1 DWTSTNTATIK
12 NIQMHKRLIMVVSLF
27 ALLAACYKDKGNY
40 DYNPPEI
47 PVVTNLDTVY
57 SVFVG
62 DSLIVAPSIKYTDP
76 SKLSFDWKIAIP
88 ELVSDLSFTG
98 PAIRTVF
105 GLGANR
111 YRAKLTITDNSNG
124 MKYFHDFIVSGK
136 TNFSQ
141 GTVVL
146 SLDNGATKLS
156 FIKPDGTVQPD
167 IYETANLGEK
177 LAGGPRQLIG
187 LRHASIEPY
196 HTTSYW
202 VFTDEG
208 EKGVQ
213 INSNTMKKVKNLIS
227 NFFIPPAA
235 LAPGNFMSTQ
245 MESMNGVINGKL
257 YVGTTQTWNK
267 NPLYN
272 MFGLPAEG
280 DYNLFDQA
288 AFNSIMPYFLGYDKV
303 KKQVVAFTNFGTP
316 AYIGTGYQVSGS
328 AFNPVSVGLDL
339 LFFVQ
344 VNDGNCF
351 AVGKDAS
358 GVLKEI
364 KFGVEFRGFILI
376 KPEYIRNFAQPG
388 LITPTTKWTYSPG
401 EIFYFTSG
409 SKIYRYNPTN
419 EDFRQLTVDFGG
431 KNVTMI
437 KLINGGNTLLAGTE
451 GALYHLDV
459 STGKFGDLIKK
470 QTGIPGETID
480 ALIRDDH

>member
-1 DWTSTNTATIK
+1 MRKQFI
-12 NIQMHKRLIMVVSLF
+12 IVVGLL

-40 DYNPPEI
+40 EYNPPEE
-47 PVVTNLDTVY
+47 PLVTNLDTVY

-62 DSLIVAPSIKYTDP
+62 DSLIIKPVIKHSDI
-76 SKLSFDWKIAIP
+76 SNLSFDWKVSIP
-88 ELVSDLSFTG
+88 ELMDDLSFKG
-98 PAIRTVF
+98 PEVRTVF

-124 MKYFHDFIVSGK
+124 MKYFHDFVVSGK
-136 TNFSQ
+136 TAFSQ
-141 GTVVL
+141 GTAVL
-146 SLDNGATKLS
+146 SLDNGETKLS

-167 IYETANLGEK
+167 IYEAANIGEK
-177 LAGGPRQLIG
+177 LGGKPRQMIG

-208 EKGVQ
+208 DKGVQ
-213 INSNTMKKVKNLIS
+213 INSNTMKKMKDLKG
-227 NFFIPPAA
+227 NFFTPPASIV
-235 LAPGNFMSTQ
+235 PGNFTSTQ

-257 YVGTTQTWNK
+257 YVGMTQTWNK

-280 DYNLFDQA
+280 DYNLFNQA
-288 AFNSIMPYFLGYDKV
+288 AFNSIMPYFLGYEKTR
-303 KKQVVAFTNFGTP
+303 KQVVAFTNFGSP
-316 AYIGTGYQVSGS
+316 AYSGTEYQITGN
-328 AFNPVSVGLDL
+328 AFDPRNVGLDL

-358 GVLKEI
+358 GTLKEI
-364 KFGVEFRGFILI
+364 KFGVQFMGFIML
-376 KPEYIRNFAQPG
+376 KPEYIRDFAQPG
-388 LITPTTKWTYSPG
+388 LITPTTKWVNTPG

-419 EDFRQLTVDFGG
+419 EDFRQLTTDFGG
-431 KNVTMI
+431 KEVTMI
-437 KLINGGNTLLAGTE
+437 KLIDGGNTMLAGTE
-451 GALYHLDV
+451 GTLYHLDV
-459 STGKFGDLIKK
+459 STGKFGDVIKK
-470 QTGIPGETID
+470 QTGIPGQTID
-480 ALIRDDH
+480 AVIRNDR

>member
-1 DWTSTNTATIK
+1 MRKQFI
-12 NIQMHKRLIMVVSLF
+12 IVVGLL

-40 DYNPPEI
+40 DYSAPEE

-62 DSLIVAPSIKYTDP
+62 DSLIIKPVIKYTDA
-76 SKLSFDWKIAIP
+76 SKLSMDWKISVP
-88 ELVSDLSFTG
+88 DLSDDLNFKG
-98 PAIRTVF
+98 PEVRTVF

-136 TNFSQ
+136 TSFSQ
-141 GTVVL
+141 GTTVL
-146 SLDNGATKLS
+146 SLDNGETILS

-167 IYETANLGEK
+167 IYATTNMGEK
-177 LAGGPRQLIG
+177 LGGKPKQLIG
-187 LRHASIEPY
+187 LRHASIDPY

-213 INSNTMKKVKNLIS
+213 INSNTMKKMKNLAG
-227 NFFIPPAA
+227 NFFTPPATIT
-235 LAPGNFMSTQ
+235 PGNFIPTQ
-245 MESMNGVINGKL
+245 MESMNGVVNGKL

-280 DYNLFDQA
+280 NYNLFDQA

-303 KKQVVAFTNFGTP
+303 RKQVVAFTNFGSP
-316 AYIGTGYQVSGS
+316 AYIGTGYQIQGS
-328 AFNPVSVGLDL
+328 AFDPTNVGLDL

-358 GVLKEI
+358 GTLKEI

-388 LITPTTKWTYSPG
+388 YITPTTKWVNTPG

-409 SKIYRYNPTN
+409 SKIYRYNPAN
-419 EDFRQLTVDFGG
+419 EDFRALSTDFGG
-431 KNVTMI
+431 KDVTMI
-437 KLINGGNTLLAGTE
+437 KLIDGGNTMLAGTE
-451 GALYHLDV
+451 GTLYHLDV
-459 STGKFGDLIKK
+459 STGKFGDVLKK
-470 QTGIPGETID
+470 QTGIPGQTID
-480 ALIRDDH
+480 AVIRNDR

>member
-1 DWTSTNTATIK
+1 MRKQFI
-12 NIQMHKRLIMVVSLF
+12 IVVGLL
-27 ALLAACYKDKGNY
+27 AMLAACYKDKGNY
-40 DYNPPEI
+40 TYNPPEEPI
-47 PVVTNLDTVY
+47 VTNLDTVY

-62 DSLIVAPSIKYTDP
+62 DSLIIKPVIKYADT
-76 SKLSFDWKIAIP
+76 SKLSLDWRISVPDLTDDLRFKGP
-88 ELVSDLSFTG
+88 EV
-98 PAIRTVF
+98 RTVF

-136 TNFSQ
+136 TSFSQ
-141 GTVVL
+141 GTTVL
-146 SLDNGATKLS
+146 SLDNGETILS
-156 FIKPDGTVQPD
+156 FIKPDGTVQPN
-167 IYETANLGEK
+167 IYETTNMGEK
-177 LAGGPRQLIG
+177 LGGKPQQLIG
-187 LRHASIEPY
+187 LRHASIDPY

-202 VFTDEG
+202 VFTGEG

-213 INSNTMKKVKNLIS
+213 VNSNTMKKIKNLAG
-227 NFFIPPAA
+227 NFFTPPASIT
-235 LAPGNFMSTQ
+235 PGNFMSTQ

-288 AFNSIMPYFLGYDKV
+288 AFNSIMPYFLGYEKV
-303 KKQVVAFTNFGTP
+303 RKQVVAFTNFGTP
-316 AYIGTGYQVSGS
+316 AYIGTGYQVQGS
-328 AFNPVSVGLDL
+328 AFDPTNVGLDL

-358 GVLKEI
+358 GTLKEI
-364 KFGVEFRGFILI
+364 KFGVQFMGFILL

-388 LITPTTKWTYSPG
+388 LITPTTKWVNTPG

-419 EDFRQLTVDFGG
+419 EDFRQLTTDFEG
-431 KNVTMI
+431 KDVTMI
-437 KLINGGNTLLAGTE
+437 KLIDGGNTMLAGTE
-451 GALYHLDV
+451 GTLYHLDV
-459 STGKFGDLIKK
+459 STGKFGDIIKK
-470 QTGIPGETID
+470 QTGIPGSTID
-480 ALIRDDH
+480 AVIRNDR